1 VQLADSRTADSEAT
15 RWFARLGPKQW
26 LVFAVGGIGF
36 AFDTYVLLILSLV
49 VQPALGELL
58 TAKPGSPIFNMW
70 VGRLFYIPAVCGG
83 VFGLLGG
90 YLIDR
95 LGRRRLMFWS
105 IVSYGIVTGATA
117 FATSAFQLLIY
128 RCLSFIAVSIAFV
141 STLAWLAEL
150 FTEREEREGVMGYA
164 QAFGSTGGLLV
175 SGAYY
180 LAVTSSAQLPMIH
193 GEHAAWRYTLLTGLV
208 PAVLLLVTRPF
219 LPESPVWLTKKKEG
233 TLKRPRFSELFSPA
247 LRKTALLTTLMTACA
262 YAGSFGTL
270 QHVARIVPGL
280 PTIRNLSHMA
290 QQQAV
295 SRYQAV
301 EEIGGLFGRLLMAYL
316 VVRVINRK
324 RLLQAFLVPG
334 LLLVPLVFFL
344 PAMSDVGMSQWGIF
358 GIGLV
363 VVAQFTFWGNYLP
376 MVYPT
381 HLRGTGEGLSANV
394 GGRMLGTSAALLTTS
409 MADFAP
415 GGTPFRELAFAAGT
429 VGLLSFAVAF
439 VASFWLPEPPRE
451 IAPD

>member
-1 VQLADSRTADSEAT
+1 MPDAQSKT
-15 RWFARLGPKQW
+15 WFARLGPKEW
-26 LVFAVGGIGF
+26 LIFGVGGIGF

-49 VQPALGELL
+49 VQPALAEVLPV
-58 TAKPGSPIFNMW
+58 KVGSPIFNMW

-105 IVSYGIVTGATA
+105 IVFYGVSTAATA
-117 FATSAFQLLIY
+117 LATSAVQLLVY
-128 RCLSFIAVSIAFV
+128 RCMAFVGVSIAFV

-150 FTEREEREGVMGYA
+150 FTEREEREGVIGYA

-180 LAVTSSAQLPMIH
+180 LAVTSSARLPMIH
-193 GEHAAWRYTLLTGLV
+193 GEHAAWRYTLLTGLI

-219 LPESPVWLTKKKEG
+219 LPESPIWLREKTQGK
-233 TLKRPRFSELFSPA
+233 LKRPSFSELFSPE

-280 PTIRNLSHMA
+280 PAIRNLSHTA

-295 SRYQAV
+295 SGYQAL
-301 EEIGGLFGRLLMAYL
+301 EEFGGLFGRLLMAYL
-316 VVRVINRK
+316 VVRVVNRK
-324 RLLQAFLVPG
+324 RLLQAFILPG
-334 LLLVPLVFFL
+334 LVLVPLVFFL
-344 PAMSDVGMSQWGIF
+344 PALSDIAMSRWGIF
-358 GIGLV
+358 GIGV
-363 VVAQFTFWGNYLP
+363 IVVAQFTFWGNYLP

-394 GGRMLGTSAALLTTS
+394 GGRMLGTSAAMLTTWI
-409 MADFAP
+409 ADFAP
-415 GGTPFRELAFAAGT
+415 GGTIFRQLAFAAGT
-429 VGLLSFAVAF
+429 VGLLSFAVGL
-439 VASFWLPEPPRE
+439 VASFWLPEPPSE
-451 IAPD
+451 ILPN

>member
-1 VQLADSRTADSEAT
+1 MPDSQKKA
-15 RWFARLGPKQW
+15 WFFRLSPRQW
-26 LVFAVGGIGF
+26 LIFAVGGIGF

-49 VQPALGELL
+49 VQPALSEVLS
-58 TAKPGSPIFNMW
+58 AKPGSPIFNMW

-105 IVSYGIVTGATA
+105 IVFYGFVTAATA
-117 FATSAFQLLIY
+117 LATSAAQLLVY
-128 RCLSFIAVSIAFV
+128 RCMAFVGVSIAFV

-150 FTEREEREGVMGYA
+150 FTEREEREGVIGYA

-180 LAVTSSAQLPMIH
+180 LAVTFAFRLPSIR
-193 GEHAAWRYTLLTGLV
+193 GEHGAWRYTLLTGLI

-219 LPESPVWLTKKKEG
+219 LPESGIWLNEKRRGK
-233 TLKRPRFSELFSPA
+233 LKRPSFAELFSPG

-280 PTIRNLSHMA
+280 PGIRGLSHMA

-295 SRYQAV
+295 SGYQAL
-301 EEIGGLFGRLLMAYL
+301 EEFGGLFGRLLMAYL

-324 RLLQAFLVPG
+324 RLLQSFIVPG
-334 LLLVPLVFFL
+334 LILVPLVFFL
-344 PAMSDVGMSQWGIF
+344 PAFRDMAMSKWGIF
-358 GIGLV
+358 GIGV
-363 VVAQFTFWGNYLP
+363 IVVAQFTFWGNYLP

-394 GGRMLGTSAALLTTS
+394 GGRMLGTSAAMLTTS
-409 MADFAP
+409 IANFAP
-415 GGTPFRELAFAAGT
+415 GGTVFRQLAFAAGV
-429 VGLLSFAVAF
+429 VGFLSFAIGL
-439 VASFWLPEPPRE
+439 VASFWLPEPPRD
-451 IAPD
+451 ILAN

>member
-1 VQLADSRTADSEAT
+1 MFMPESQSRS
-15 RWFARLGPKQW
+15 WFAKLSPKQW
-26 LVFAVGGIGF
+26 LIFGVGGIGF

-49 VQPALGELL
+49 VQPALSELL

-105 IVSYGIVTGATA
+105 IVGYGL
-117 FATSAFQLLIY
+117 ATSAAALATSAGQLLFF
-128 RCLSFIAVSIAFV
+128 RCVAFVGVSIAFV

-150 FTEREEREGVMGYA
+150 FTDRDEREGVIGYS

-175 SGAYY
+175 SGAYFV
-180 LAVTSSAQLPMIH
+180 AVTVSPRLPAIYNA
-193 GEHAAWRYTLLTGLV
+193 HAAWRYTLLTGLIPV
-208 PAVLLLVTRPF
+208 VLLLVTRPF
-219 LPESPVWLTKKKEG
+219 LPESPVWLTKKTEG

-247 LRKTALLTTLMTACA
+247 LRKTAFLTTLMTACA

-280 PTIRNLSHMA
+280 PTVRNLSHIA

-295 SRYQAV
+295 SGYQAL
-301 EEIGGLFGRLLMAYL
+301 EEFGGLFGRLLMAYL
-316 VVRVINRK
+316 IVRVVNRK
-324 RLLQAFLVPG
+324 RLLQAVILPG

-344 PAMSDVGMSQWGIF
+344 PALRDMNMSRWGIF
-358 GIGLV
+358 AIGVV

-394 GGRMLGTSAALLTTS
+394 GGRMLGTSAAMLTTS
-409 MADFAP
+409 LANFAP
-415 GGTPFRELAFAAGT
+415 GGTVFRQLAFAAGA
-429 VGLLSFAVAF
+429 VGLFSFAGCF
-439 VASFWLPEPPRE
+439 VASFWLPEAPKE
-451 IAPD
+451 ILPD

>member
-1 VQLADSRTADSEAT
+1 MVNSQPQ
-15 RWFARLGPKQW
+15 RWFARLSPRQW
-26 LVFAVGGIGF
+26 LIFAVGGIGF

-49 VQPALGELL
+49 VQPALSEVLPVR
-58 TAKPGSPIFNMW
+58 PGSPIFNMW
-70 VGRLFYIPAVCGG
+70 VGRLFYVPAVCGG

-105 IVSYGIVTGATA
+105 IVFYGLATA
-117 FATSAFQLLIY
+117 ATALATSATQLLVY
-128 RCLSFIAVSIAFV
+128 RCMAFVGVSIAFV

-150 FTEREEREGVMGYA
+150 FAEREEREGVLGYA

-180 LAVTSSAQLPMIH
+180 WAVTSSARLPMIH
-193 GEHAAWRYTLLTGLV
+193 GGHAAWRYTLLTGLI

-219 LPESPVWLTKKKEG
+219 LPESPIWLTEKARGK
-233 TLKRPRFSELFSPA
+233 LKRPSFAELFSPE

-280 PTIRNLSHMA
+280 PAIRGLSHTA

-295 SRYQAV
+295 SGYQAL
-301 EEIGGLFGRLLMAYL
+301 EEFGGLFGRLLMAYL
-316 VVRVINRK
+316 VVRVVNRK
-324 RLLQAFLVPG
+324 RLLQAFVAPG

-344 PAMSDVGMSQWGIF
+344 PAVRDMGMSRWGIF
-358 GIGLV
+358 GIGV
-363 VVAQFTFWGNYLP
+363 IVVAQFTFWGNYLP
-376 MVYPT
+376 LVYPT

-394 GGRMLGTSAALLTTS
+394 GGRMLGTSAAMLTTS
-409 MADFAP
+409 LANFAP
-415 GGTPFRELAFAAGT
+415 GGTTFRQLAFAAGA
-429 VGLLSFAVAF
+429 VGLLSFAIGF
-439 VASFWLPEPPRE
+439 VASFWLPEPPTK
-451 IAPD
+451 IVPD